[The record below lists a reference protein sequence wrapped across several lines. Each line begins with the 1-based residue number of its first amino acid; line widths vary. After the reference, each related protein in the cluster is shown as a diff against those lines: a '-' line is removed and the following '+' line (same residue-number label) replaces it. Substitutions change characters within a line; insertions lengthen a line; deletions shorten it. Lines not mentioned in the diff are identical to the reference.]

1 MSGSQDDGCQMVR
14 KWVPGGLVIFG
25 GMDKGCQLD
34 VDLSPLDGNQVAWT
48 CESFRG
54 RGLPGGSD
62 VYSGIDASL
71 GN

>member
-1 MSGSQDDGCQMVR
+1 M
-14 KWVPGGLVIFG
+14 FG

-62 VYSGIDASL
+62 VYPGIDASL
-71 GN
+71 RN